1 MGTVSYTNGDVI
13 CHIGI
18 LSNNASATIQVV
30 AAPLEFAAIT
40 NSATIGFAEGNLV
53 SSNNIAY
60 AATYAIGD
68 FQRLLSITN
77 AGSGVMVTWRQSP
90 VNFLLQRS
98 TNLALPDL
106 WQVPGA
112 SPFVS
117 NGLNTYL
124 ENPSG
129 SNAFFRLTTP

>member
-1 MGTVSYTNGDVI
+1 
-13 CHIGI
+13 
-18 LSNNASATIQVV
+18 
-30 AAPLEFAAIT
+30 
-40 NSATIGFAEGNLV
+40 
-53 SSNNIAY
+53 
-60 AATYAIGD
+60 
-68 FQRLLSITN
+68 
-77 AGSGVMVTWRQSP
+77 MVTWRQSP